1 MVDELGAFH
10 RETAW
15 IEEDDDNG
23 AINESMMSNRVDAI
37 GIAVGERERQTLLLS
52 PIVLLFR
59 IFIVV
64 VASGWRLEAG
74 ICPSTVTNDQSVRQ
88 R

>member
-37 GIAVGERERQTLLLS
+37 GIAVGERERQTLLL
-52 PIVLLFR
+52 LLDTPTTVSDFHR
-59 IFIVV
+59 
-64 VASGWRLEAG
+64 GCCWRLAAG
-74 ICPSTVTNDQSVRQ
+74 SWNLSVDGDQ
-88 R
+88 